1 MNLFLYRVV
10 LRIDNGRE
18 ELQGKSGVHG
28 EVIQPIDSD
37 REDTFIS
44 YNESVLNFFVKES
57 FYYCVYC

>member
-10 LRIDNGRE
+10 LRIDDGRE
-18 ELQGKSGVHG
+18 ELQSKSGVYG

-44 YNESVLNFFVKES
+44 YNESVLNFLVKES

>member
-1 MNLFLYRVV
+1 MNLFLDGVV

-18 ELQGKSGVHG
+18 ELQSKSGVYG

-44 YNESVLNFFVKES
+44 YNKSVLNFLVKES